1 LPFFEL
7 FQGFF
12 DGIEL
17 VFVLYEGVFGEV
29 AAGDSRRWG
38 RRCARLVE
46 ATLNDGGEAIVVVAA
61 VVDDGTPLIEVA
73 AIHSAGPWRGDLV
86 SWGDEMQVVSSGE
99 VPKLLWNIG
108 GIEREQFI

>member
-29 AAGDSRRWG
+29 APGDSRRWG

-46 ATLNDGGEAIVVVAA
+46 AALNDGGKAIVVVAA
-61 VVDDGTPLIEVA
+61 VVGGTQLIDVA
-73 AIHSAGPWRGDLV
+73 AIHSAGPWRGDVV
-86 SWGDEMQVVSSGE
+86 SLGDEMQVVSCGE

-108 GIEREQFI
+108 GIEREQFS